1 MPLMVVVDS
10 LARVVLIN
18 LLYMSLVNGACIDD
32 DDDDDGDDDVGD
44 GTFKYTFKLC

>member
-1 MPLMVVVDS
+1 
-10 LARVVLIN
+10 
-18 LLYMSLVNGACIDD
+18 MSLVNGACIDD